1 MVDASFMQTLWTM
14 TPVMSGC
21 ELAEGLLPVCLYATL
36 KSLLSTNLW
45 TLTQQRRYCLPGFL
59 TGGYVLRLFHGH
71 MDECLAIPGADQ
83 GDDQRRWPI
92 YHLIYIYTL
101 LPVDFMSIS
110 TIFWSTLYVFWNV
123 SYSEPH
129 TYVLFLIFQS
139 CSLRRRGC
147 MQPCTILME
156 TGAVTYRVSVFIPQH
171 VLLSFIFSD
180 FTAIWCSFVCACW
193 QLERR
198 SH

>member
-1 MVDASFMQTLWTM
+1 MWARWRSVACLPLRYIKVSFVHKPLDSNPA
-14 TPVMSGC
+14 TP
-21 ELAEGLLPVCLYATL
+21 
-36 KSLLSTNLW
+36 LLSSRFSD
-45 TLTQQRRYCLPGFL
+45 RRLCPQAFSWS
-59 TGGYVLRLFHGH
+59 HGR
-71 MDECLAIPGADQ
+71 MFGNPRSWPRGRPAQVANIP
-83 GDDQRRWPI
+83 P
-92 YHLIYIYTL
+92 YIYIYTL

-123 SYSEPH
+123 SYSKPH